1 MSTHNGWVRVSSGV
15 GSDEQKGYP
24 GEKKVGKDYLLFLHG
39 VNVREL
45 PDSPDDLNFPKYA
58 NHLFEL
64 IRDILNREATPY
76 DVEKIALYYGD
87 LNMHEEESLL
97 TLFQSSPQ
105 WERFWF
111 RHARETILLQI
122 IGDLALYVNPQV
134 AARIVE
140 RVHQAVLKLQRWEQ
154 EHEERGRLHLV
165 SHSLGTIILFDA
177 LFASRW
183 EDEDM
188 PGYNYI
194 KELRD
199 AVCGAGTKPEEGIQV
214 ASIHTMGSPIP
225 LFSLLDMYSRQQENE
240 EGQHENSHEIGPKLQ
255 VFLKHLAQNRG
266 GKRLPWWNYAHPGDP
281 LAYPLEGLLYQLVDQ
296 KRDYLEVHDVVT
308 WAGDIGDWMIESFK
322 QSSAALI
329 HAGAAHRSYWNS
341 EIIARRIAKTIQETS
356 LASMESEMDY
366 VGGGDPS

>member
-1 MSTHNGWVRVSSGV
+1 MSTKNL
-15 GSDEQKGYP
+15 
-24 GEKKVGKDYLLFLHG
+24 GKDYVLFLHG

-45 PDSPDDLNFPKYA
+45 PDCPDDRNFPKYA

-64 IRDILNREATPY
+64 IRDSLNKGATAY

-87 LNMHEEESLL
+87 LNMYEEQSLL
-97 TLFQSSPQ
+97 TLFHSSPE

-122 IGDLALYVNPQV
+122 IGDIALYVNPYV

-140 RVHQAVLKLQRWEQ
+140 RLHQAVLKLRRWEQ
-154 EHEERGRLHLV
+154 EQQERGRLHLV
-165 SHSLGTIILFDA
+165 SHSLGTIILFDV

-183 EDEDM
+183 ESEAM
-188 PGYNYI
+188 PGYHCV

-199 AVCGAGTKPEEGIQV
+199 ALCGAGTEPEEGIQV

-225 LFSLLDMYSRQQENE
+225 LFSLLDMYSRQQENGA
-240 EGQHENSHEIGPKLQ
+240 GQYKNTHEIGPKLQ
-255 VFLKHLAQNRG
+255 VFLQHLAQSRG

-281 LAYPLEGLLYQLVDQ
+281 LAYPLGELLYQLVDQ
-296 KRDYLEVHDVVT
+296 KQDYLEVHDVVT
-308 WAGDIGDWMIESFK
+308 MPGDIEDWMIESFK
-322 QSSAALI
+322 QSPAALI

-341 EIIARRIAKTIQETS
+341 EIIASRIARTIQES
-356 LASMESEMDY
+356 SPAYREGGMDQ
-366 VGGGDPS
+366 VEGGDPSSWLLSHHP

>member
-1 MSTHNGWVRVSSGV
+1 MSTKN
-15 GSDEQKGYP
+15 
-24 GEKKVGKDYLLFLHG
+24 VGKDYVLFLHG

-45 PDSPDDLNFPKYA
+45 PDCPDDRNFPKYA
-58 NHLFEL
+58 NQLFEL
-64 IRDILNREATPY
+64 IRDSLNRGATPY

-87 LNMHEEESLL
+87 LNMYEEQSLL
-97 TLFQSSPQ
+97 TLFHSSPE

-111 RHARETILLQI
+111 RRARETILLQI
-122 IGDLALYVNPQV
+122 IGDIALYVNPYV

-140 RVHQAVLKLQRWEQ
+140 RLHQAVVKLQRREQ
-154 EHEERGRLHLV
+154 EQQERGRLHLV

-183 EDEDM
+183 ENEDM
-188 PGYNYI
+188 PGYNCV

-199 AVCGAGTKPEEGIQV
+199 AFCGAGTQPEEGIRV

-225 LFSLLDMYSRQQENE
+225 LFSLLDMSSRQQDDGA
-240 EGQHENSHEIGPKLQ
+240 GQHKNTHEIGPKLQ
-255 VFLKHLAQNRG
+255 VFLQHLAQSRG

-281 LAYPLEGLLYQLVDQ
+281 LAYPLKELLYQLVDQ
-296 KRDYLEVHDVVT
+296 KRDYLEVHDMVT
-308 WAGDIGDWMIESFK
+308 ILGDLGDWMIESFK

-341 EIIARRIAKTIQETS
+341 EIIASRIANTIQETS
-356 LASMESEMDY
+356 PAYKEGAMDHI
-366 VGGGDPS
+366 GGSDPSPWLLSDHL

>member
-1 MSTHNGWVRVSSGV
+1 MSTKN
-15 GSDEQKGYP
+15 
-24 GEKKVGKDYLLFLHG
+24 VGKDYVLFLHG

-45 PDSPDDLNFPKYA
+45 PDCPGDLNFPKYA

-64 IRDILNREATPY
+64 IRDSLNEGATPY

-87 LNMHEEESLL
+87 LNMYEEQSLL
-97 TLFQSSPQ
+97 TLFQSSPE

-122 IGDLALYVNPQV
+122 IGDIALYVNPYV

-140 RVHQAVLKLQRWEQ
+140 RVHQAVLKLQGWEQ
-154 EHEERGRLHLV
+154 EQQERGRLHLV

-183 EDEDM
+183 ESEEM
-188 PGYNYI
+188 PGYTCI

-199 AVCGAGTKPEEGIQV
+199 AFCGAGTKPEEGIQV

-225 LFSLLDMYSRQQENE
+225 LFSLLDIYSRQQEN
-240 EGQHENSHEIGPKLQ
+240 GTGKYKDTHEIGPKLQ
-255 VFLKHLAQNRG
+255 VFLQHLAQSRG

-281 LAYPLEGLLYQLVDQ
+281 LAYPLEELLYQLVDQ

-308 WAGDIGDWMIESFK
+308 LPGDMGDWMIESFK
-322 QSSAALI
+322 QSPAALI

-341 EIIARRIAKTIQETS
+341 EMIAGRIAKTIQETS
-356 LASMESEMDY
+356 PAYREVAMDH
-366 VGGGDPS
+366 VGGGDLSS